1 MTALKRKSTALLK
14 ETEKD
19 IENAIL
25 AALKLVKGC
34 KAWKNQSVGIYDP
47 TRKTFRSRSKY
58 QIKGV
63 SDILGIYKGRML
75 CLEVKTQ
82 KGRLSPEQ
90 KQFLEEMQALGAA
103 TACVRSVPEALTVLG
118 LIDADILRNKLE
130 AIAKE

>member
-1 MTALKRKSTALLK
+1 
-14 ETEKD
+14 
-19 IENAIL
+19 
-25 AALKLVKGC
+25 
-34 KAWKNQSVGIYDP
+34 VGIYDP